1 MKKLTNTLLLA
12 TVFSLAFISCSKD
25 GCTDPNAY
33 NYNTEADTDD
43 NSCTYQGCT
52 DPAAA
57 NYNPDATISSECLYD
72 QIGSWNSTYQEISG
86 DMTVSA
92 FGIPLFDTSFTEVP
106 HPDSLDPSG
115 LDFTANGSLY
125 IYSND
130 EPTDTGS
137 WSRTNND
144 LSLSMDDTTM
154 IFNIDTVSGTFMR
167 IISSGS
173 DSETDPSTGM
183 VTDYNYDIKMEFN
196 RN

>member
-1 MKKLTNTLLLA
+1 MKNLKITLLLA
-12 TVFSLAFISCSKD
+12 TAFSLTFISCSKE
-25 GCTDPNAY
+25 GCTDPTAY
-33 NYNTEADTDD
+33 NYSSEADTDD
-43 NSCTYQGCT
+43 NSCTYEGCT

-57 NYNPDATISSECLYD
+57 NYNPDATISSECIYD
-72 QIGSWNSTYQEISG
+72 QVGSWNSTYQEISG
-86 DMTVSA
+86 DLTISA
-92 FGIPLFDTSFTEVP
+92 FGIPLFDTSFTEIP

-115 LDFTANGSLY
+115 LDFIADGSLY
-125 IYSND
+125 VYSNN

-137 WSRTNND
+137 WTRVNND
-144 LSLSMDDTTM
+144 LSLSMDDTTL

-173 DSETDPSTGM
+173 DSETDPSTGA